1 MTPQQKSDKYERRLN
16 AGNGII
22 REQMANYADLA
33 VEISLD
39 QTSRDEIE
47 AARQTAITALDAYC
61 ALLKAKAA
69 GASITVNSAPG
80 DKD

>member
-16 AGNGII
+16 AGNGIV

-33 VEISLD
+33 VEIGLD
-39 QTSRDEIE
+39 QSSLHGIEI
-47 AARQTAITALDAYC
+47 ARQTAIASLDAYC